1 MAMKD
6 GVALRPETWV
16 DQHGDCL
23 FRFAVLRVHDPEA
36 ASDLVQETYL
46 EALRARDTFSGR
58 SSVRTWLVAILKYK
72 IVDRVR
78 KLGREPG
85 LRADGASGD
94 ATDRP
99 FDRRGHWQTPP
110 IDWGSDPL
118 REYERREFWEAL
130 GLCLARIPSHLADAF
145 LDRELDGTSREAIC
159 RDLDI
164 TPQHLSVR
172 LYRARLILRRCLE
185 IHWFHVEPEL
195 PERPRAL
202 AWLAAS
208 RRVLRGG

>member
-1 MAMKD
+1 MEN

-23 FRFAVLRVHDPEA
+23 FRFAVLRVRDPEA

-78 KLGREPG
+78 KLGREP
-85 LRADGASGD
+85 RHQADGASGD
-94 ATDRP
+94 TMERT
-99 FDRRGHWQTPP
+99 FDRHGHWQTPP

-118 REYERREFWEAL
+118 REYERREFWEVI
-130 GLCLARIPSHLADAF
+130 GQCLARIPSHLADAF
-145 LDRELDGTSREAIC
+145 LDRELEGMSREEIS
-159 RDLDI
+159 RDLNI
-164 TPQHLSVR
+164 TPENVSVR

-185 IHWFHVEPEL
+185 IHWFHSQTSA
-195 PERPRAL
+195 PERPKAL
-202 AWLAAS
+202 AWLTSS
-208 RRVLRGG
+208 RRVLSGR

>member
-1 MAMKD
+1 MEN

-23 FRFAVLRVHDPEA
+23 FRFAVLRVRDPEA

-78 KLGREPG
+78 KLGREPR
-85 LRADGASGD
+85 LRVDGASGG
-94 ATDRP
+94 ATERS

-118 REYERREFWEAL
+118 REYERREFWEVI
-130 GLCLARIPSHLADAF
+130 GQCLSRLPSHLADAF
-145 LDRELDGTSREAIC
+145 LDRELEGTSREAIS
-159 RDLDI
+159 RDLNI
-164 TPQHLSVR
+164 TPENVSAR

-185 IHWFHVEPEL
+185 IHWFQVQTEA

-202 AWLAAS
+202 AWLTAS
-208 RRVLRGG
+208 RRVL